1 MRGRTVW
8 KSAGLITRKSQ
19 VQILPAQPCF
29 IPVHTER
36 RYADIAILTPD
47 LNVEVYNADYRA
59 LPQIP
64 WQQAVRLILR
74 REVHV
79 MGVRNPAVHVHSP

>member
-1 MRGRTVW
+1 M
-8 KSAGLITRKSQ
+8 
-19 VQILPAQPCF
+19 
-29 IPVHTER
+29 
-36 RYADIAILTPD
+36 AILTPD

-79 MGVRNPAVHVHSP
+79 IGVRTPAADVHGPSLVIELPASVALRKYIYIPYKPHPPGHP